1 MSTLS
6 KLYPSALWDNFANIC
21 AIPHPSKHEAQL
33 LAWLKEWAKQN
44 NIDYQQDKTGNMIF
58 RKPATPGMENRVPII
73 LQGHIDMVP
82 QANSDK
88 KHDFTKDP
96 IEPRIC
102 EDGWVRANGT
112 TLGADNGIGG
122 SAALAILTA
131 KDIQHGPI
139 EVLLTVDE
147 ETGMTGAFGLEKGI
161 LKGEILIN
169 LDSETEGELYVGCAG
184 GLDAVVTME
193 YKNVPTPAGMK
204 GYNITIGG
212 LKGGHSGMDII
223 LGRANANK
231 VITRLLSKATSQFGI
246 RMANICGGSLR
257 NAIPREATA
266 LITVPE
272 NNEKQF
278 LAFCETFYQEIK
290 NEFSAV
296 EPDFV
301 LNAQPVETPAQVMCS
316 DCHKKILNVV
326 FALPNGVMRMSNSM
340 ENLVETSTNLA
351 IVKSENGKVEIA
363 SLLRSS
369 VDSAK
374 EAVGQKMAAIA
385 ELAGAEIELSGAYPG
400 WKPNLQSPILNTAMT
415 VYKEKFGNS
424 PKFMAIHAGLE
435 CGLFGVNYPH
445 WDMVSFGPTICHPHS
460 PDERVNIES
469 VGKFWDFLV
478 AVIANAPIKK

>member
-6 KLYPSALWDNFANIC
+6 KLYPSALWENFANIC
-21 AIPHPSKHEAQL
+21 AIPHPSKHEAKL
-33 LAWLKEWAKQN
+33 LAWLKDWAKQN
-44 NIDYQQDKTGNMIF
+44 NIDYQQDKIGNLIF

-122 SAALAILTA
+122 AAAMAILTA

-139 EVLLTVDE
+139 EVLLTIDE

-161 LKGEILIN
+161 LKGDILIN

-184 GLDAVVTME
+184 GLDAVITLN
-193 YKNVPTPAGMK
+193 YKDVPTPAGMK
-204 GYNITIGG
+204 GYNITITG

-231 VITRLLSKATSQFGI
+231 VITRLLAAATDKFGI
-246 RMANICGGSLR
+246 RLASINGGSLR

-266 LITVPE
+266 IVTVPE
-272 NNEKQF
+272 NKEKEFQN
-278 LAFCETFYQEIK
+278 FCDNFYTEIK

-301 LNAQPVETPAQVMCS
+301 LKVTAIDTPTKVMCS
-316 DCHKKILNVV
+316 DCHKNIINIV
-326 FALPNGVMRMSNSM
+326 FAMPNGVMRMSNPM

-351 IVKSENGKVEIA
+351 IVQSGNGKVEII

-385 ELAGAEIELSGAYPG
+385 QIAGADIELSGAYPG
-400 WKPNLQSPILNTAMT
+400 WKPNMESPILKTAMT
-415 VYKEKFGNS
+415 VYKDKFGKT
-424 PKFMAIHAGLE
+424 PEIKAIHAGLE

-478 AVIANAPIKK
+478 AVLANCPVKK